1 MNSKEEIMYM
11 TLHVVPNR
19 GAYLL
24 SVAGTQAR
32 GGAAPSSSF
41 ATLAELVTSLESVG
55 ISAKTISLMESTL
68 KGGLAF
74 TLPGVDLVD
83 ADLPKL
89 GF

>member
-1 MNSKEEIMYM
+1 MYM

-19 GAYLL
+19 GSYLL
-24 SVAGTQAR
+24 SVAGTQAT
-32 GGAAPSSSF
+32 GGAVPSSSF

-55 ISAKTISLMESTL
+55 IAANAISLMESTL